1 MDNTRHTCQGIS
13 KESKLTPAR
22 TVNTGTLSLNKVDK
36 RFSVQARSPL
46 GWAGVQALSPLGVGG
61 HNCRRSAQ
69 DSGPAQ
75 SPHASL
81 TCLTVQ
87 KESLHSCPAGGTV
100 SQAKVPPTPG
110 LVLVS

>member
-36 RFSVQARSPL
+36 TV
-46 GWAGVQALSPLGVGG
+46 LSSSTLSLGVGWGGG

-81 TCLTVQ
+81 TCLTMQ
-87 KESLHSCPAGGTV
+87 KESLHSCPAGATM